1 MKVAIAIILAAL
13 MISAAIAITGRY
25 RLDIVTPPG
34 GPPIT
39 ARLDTWTGRVILC
52 GGSGYDQVVSA
63 VLFACEAVDPSR
75 VMAQQAADAAALA
88 EAKALQQKLSESEEA
103 LSD

>member
-25 RLDIVTPPG
+25 RFDMVIDPLGIPVSS
-34 GPPIT
+34 
-39 ARLDTWTGRVILC
+39 RFDTWTGRVTICAAGLP
-52 GGSGYDQVVSA
+52 DQA
-63 VLFACEAVDPSR
+63 VCWAVDPSR
-75 VMAQQAADAAALA
+75 VMAQQDERAAVLA
-88 EAKALQQKLSESEEA
+88 KLKALQEALSQEAQEPEEA